1 MPHSKLTE
9 REQLI
14 LQAVVHLYITTAEP
28 VGSRAIVKRF
38 ELDISPATVRNVMA
52 DLEDMGFLQQLH
64 TSSGRIPTDNGYRHY
79 VDCLMSIQEL
89 TQSERSRIE
98 SHLTDQLNDAD
109 AVLRQTSYLLALI
122 SHQTSIVE
130 APALNVALV
139 EHVEIVP
146 IGEQRLAFLLADN
159 YGGVRTMVL
168 QTSKRITPDD
178 AQRLNRFLNEHFR
191 HTPIDAFSSS
201 LESKLHAF
209 IDEQRRLAEQ
219 ALDLLQL
226 LPDNQSGRLFLEGTT
241 QLFEQP
247 EFHDVDK
254 VREVFGLLE
263 ERDRIAGL
271 LRAGILNPKPHPSRV
286 VIGSEAHQVGFEELS
301 LVSAPYEVDGKTVG
315 MLGVLGPRR
324 MSYSRLSGLVEYT
337 ASRLGNLLTRFAR

>member
-1 MPHSKLTE
+1 MPESKLTE

-38 ELDISPATVRNVMA
+38 ELDISPATVRNVMS
-52 DLEDMGFLQQLH
+52 DLEDMGFIQQRH

-98 SHLTDQLNDAD
+98 THLTDQLNDAD
-109 AVLRQTSYLLALI
+109 ALLRQTSYLLALI

-130 APALNVALV
+130 APSLNVAQV

-146 IGEQRLAFLLADN
+146 ISEHRLAFLLADN

-191 HTPIDAFSSS
+191 HTPIDAFASS

-219 ALDLLQL
+219 ALDLLQM
-226 LPDNQSGRLFLEGTT
+226 LPDNQSERLFLEGTT

-247 EFHDVDK
+247 EFRDIDK
-254 VREVFGLLE
+254 ARELFGLLE
-263 ERDRIAGL
+263 ERDQIAGL
-271 LRAGILNPKPHPSRV
+271 LRVGILNPKPHPSRV
-286 VIGSEAHQVGFEELS
+286 VIGSEAHQAGFEELS

-337 ASRLGNLLTRFAR
+337 ASRLGSLLTRLAR